1 MIKST
6 YLFCLFSFL
15 LFNSFGQNI
24 IMGDAG
30 FPQSNPANCTTFGT
44 NSTNFIDPGDG
55 GNYLPNYNDTIVFCP
70 ELTLGTKM
78 SITFGIN
85 AGYEFNVHGSD
96 SIYVFD
102 GPTTSSPLLG
112 VHNSA
117 TDPNGFTYQATWD
130 NPSGCLTIVFVTD
143 GANEGT
149 GWLANVQCGNQ
160 FQPFEPH
167 IEAYI
172 NGVGPNALNPL
183 DTGFVDVCFG
193 DSILFIARP
202 IFPNSLEATGYG
214 YSQDV
219 NSNINFQWTITA
231 GGTYAN
237 NDSVWF
243 TPPARSGYLI
253 DVKAT
258 DMFPQNERIRCKV
271 RVSLLPS
278 FVGTGPL
285 EDSVCLGS
293 NTVLL
298 GGVTTQDTVG
308 VTIPPGSFEMG
319 GNYAGLT
326 YLPDGSGQNYQAPIT
341 ISGFPEGATIQD
353 AQSLNQV
360 CITMEHSYL
369 GDLEIWLACPNGTI
383 VGLVN
388 SYNPGFL
395 PGGISGGGRFLG
407 HPFDDGGGGGPGIGW
422 EYCFSSVFNTTGTM
436 MGTFPGNTIPVPFI
450 AGTPNLSA
458 GNSVSPDNTYQPE
471 TTFAGFAGCPI
482 NGNWTI
488 FVRDNLATDDGYIFE
503 WGLFFDESYFPGL
516 GSYNTSADTSWWSFD
531 PTIISGLNGD
541 TLIVVQPT
549 QIGTYT
555 YQFNVIDNFGCP
567 YDTIVSFV
575 VVEGPEIFPDTIT
588 CNSSFQ
594 VSGTVAFD
602 GGVWSSTDPAITFSN
617 PTSENPL
624 ISTSIPGTYTISFL
638 DNECTGSV
646 STEIQFLSDIAVDI
660 PDAIVCAGNNYSI
673 VPIYSSNGTLESAN
687 YTISWNNGSI
697 DTTISANEPGN
708 YVVTVSN
715 ACVTDSDSL
724 LVYDQPAI
732 FTDTLACDLTH
743 QVAGTYAPNGG
754 LWASTDPAISFSNT
768 SIPNPVINTSTAGIY
783 NVTLTDPICQTQLT
797 ATVEFPP
804 KMEVLL
810 IDTTICIGTEF
821 TLIPFYFNTP
831 PVQNGY
837 VNPINFTWD
846 NGNIDPV
853 RIINAAGTY
862 TATVSNQCYS
872 KSATSDI
879 DLKPC
884 DIEVPNI
891 INLSSSVGN
900 NLFFVQYNGLA
911 EFNCLI
917 FNRWGNLI
925 YEYSDPAGTW
935 DGKTEDGNLVSEGTY
950 FYKIN
955 ARFDGLEEGFV
966 KHGFVVVKY

>member
-1 MIKST
+1 MKNNILGLIAIFICS
-6 YLFCLFSFL
+6 YSFSQMVL
-15 LFNSFGQNI
+15 TGT
-24 IMGDAG
+24 D
-30 FPQSNPANCTTFGT
+30 FPQTAPLNCSAIVPVGGAG
-44 NSTNFIDPGDG
+44 TNFIEGVGD
-55 GNYLPNYNDTIVFCP
+55 YLPNMSDTLVLCP
-70 ELTLGTKM
+70 DLTQGSKV
-78 SITFGIN
+78 SIAFATNIGF
-85 AGYEFNVHGSD
+85 EFNIHPTD
-96 SIYVFD
+96 TLYVFD
-102 GPTTSSPLLG
+102 GPNTSSPLLG
-112 VHNSA
+112 AYNSG
-117 TDPNGFTYQATWD
+117 TNPNGFYAQASFLN
-130 NPSGCLTIVFVTD
+130 NPSGCLTLVFHSNAT
-143 GANEGT
+143 NEST
-149 GWLANVQCGNQ
+149 GWVANIACGNLP
-160 FQPFEPH
+160 QPFYPH
-167 IEAYI
+167 IEAFK
-172 NGVGPNALNPL
+172 NGVGANVLNPL
-183 DTGFVDVCFG
+183 DTGYVDVCLG
-193 DSILFIARP
+193 DSILLVAKP
-202 IFPNSLEATGYG
+202 LFPFSLENTSTGYTQNANNCQ
-214 YSQDV
+214 Y
-219 NSNINFQWTITA
+219 QWTISGIGQFT
-231 GGTYAN
+231 
-237 NDSVWF
+237 NDSIWF
-243 TPPARSGYLI
+243 TPPQRVGYFIDLRITDIFPLI
-253 DVKAT
+253 
-258 DMFPQNERIRCKV
+258 ERITCKV
-271 RVSLLPS
+271 RVSQQPY
-278 FVGTGPL
+278 FTGTGPL

-293 NTVLL
+293 NTILL
-298 GGVTTQDTVG
+298 GGVTQTDTVG
-308 VTIPPGSFEMG
+308 IDIPEGTFQIG
-319 GNYAGLT
+319 GVFAGLT
-326 YLPDGSGQNYQAPIT
+326 FLPDGSGAEYETNIS
-341 ISGFPEGATIQD
+341 ISGFDSTALITGASDFDQLCLDI
-353 AQSLNQV
+353 
-360 CITMEHSYL
+360 EHSYI
-369 GDLEIWLACPNGTI
+369 GDLEILLTCPNGTS
-383 VGLVN
+383 VSLMN
-388 SYNPGFL
+388 AYNGFNGAVA
-395 PGGISGGGRFLG
+395 GGCGSGIGTFLG
-407 HPFDDGGGGGPGIGW
+407 NDTNIDGGAPGTPVVS
-422 EYCFSSVFNTTGTM
+422 YCFSPSLATLGTICAENAA
-436 MGTFPGNTIPVPFI
+436 GNTIQNAYGFNSMDPNGIYLPDGNFNDFI
-450 AGTPNLSA
+450 
-458 GNSVSPDNTYQPE
+458 
-471 TTFAGFAGCPI
+471 GCPV

-488 FVRDNLATDDGYIFE
+488 TVRDNQGIDDGYIFQ
-503 WGLFFDESYFPGL
+503 WGIYFNSSLFPDSEGYS
-516 GSYNTSADTSWWSFD
+516 NIVDTNWWSFD

-575 VVEGPEIFPDTIT
+575 VVEGPEIFPDTVT
-588 CNSSFQ
+588 CSSTFQ
-594 VSGTVAFD
+594 VFGTISFD
-602 GGVWSSTDPAITFSN
+602 GGVWSSTDPEINFSN
-617 PTSENPL
+617 STAENPL
-624 ISTSIPGTYTISFL
+624 ISASGPGTYTVSFL
-638 DNECTGSV
+638 DNECSGSV
-646 STEIQFLSDIAVDI
+646 TREIQFLSDIAVDI
-660 PDAIVCAGNNYSI
+660 PDAIVCAGNNYSL

-935 DGKTEDGNLVSEGTY
+935 DGKTADGKPVTEGTY